1 MAYTTIDNPH
11 KFFNTLLYTGD
22 GNTGRGITGVGFQP
36 DWLWIKRRDA
46 TEGHVL
52 FDVVRSADARLQSN
66 NTNAEA
72 DRPNIVFSFDSDGFS
87 VSQSSVD
94 NASNNNGGT
103 YAAWN
108 WKAGTTSGLSGGT
121 ITPSAYS
128 INATSGFGIY
138 KYTGTG
144 SAGTIAHGLG
154 KVPKMIIVKPTS
166 TTGPWVCY
174 HVAIGNDK
182 GIVLNTDAAEY
193 SNSNW
198 ASTTPTTSV
207 ISLRAGGDVNTSS
220 VTYIAYVFCDVKG
233 YSKFGSYQGT
243 GNADGPFVHI
253 GFKPAWV
260 LIKRKDSTNSWQI
273 IDNKR
278 NSFNLSDKLLFPDLS
293 DAESTSSGNAIDML
307 SNGFKPKGTGSSTNS
322 SGAGYLYMAFAENPF
337 VTEGTKAAGT
347 AR

>member
-1 MAYTTIDNPH
+1 MAYSSIVKPGDY
-11 KFFNTLLYTGD
+11 FNNKIYTG
-22 GNTGRGITGVGFQP
+22 TGSSNALTGVGFQP
-36 DWLWIKRRDA
+36 DWTWIKKRSGA
-46 TEGHVL
+46 GSHSL
-52 FDVVRSADARLQSN
+52 FDSVRGVTKLISSN
-66 NTNAEA
+66 TTSAEA
-72 DRPNIVFSFDSDGFS
+72 TLSGGLTAFGTDGFTVGSDGDVNGNS
-87 VSQSSVD
+87 ATYVS
-94 NASNNNGGT
+94 
-103 YAAWN
+103 WN
-108 WKAGTTSGLSGGT
+108 WLAGTTSGLSGGT

-182 GIVLNTDAAEY
+182 GIVLNTTAAEY

-220 VTYIAYVFCDVKG
+220 ETYIAYVFCDVEG
-233 YSKFGSYQGT
+233 YSKIGSYTGN
-243 GNADGPFVHI
+243 GNADGTFVYT

-260 LIKRKDSTNSWQI
+260 MFKRFDSTSNWIVFDSKRGVHNLN
-273 IDNKR
+273 DNYLYP
-278 NSFNLSDKLLFPDLS
+278 NANG
-293 DAESTSSGNAIDML
+293 AEGTSSSSGVDLL
-307 SNGFKPKGTGSSTNS
+307 SNGFKQRNTYADANTSTGT
-322 SGAGYLYMAFAENPF
+322 YIYMAFAENPF
-337 VTEGTKAAGT
+337 VADDSGT
-347 AR
+347 AVPVVAG